1 MRRSLFMAAGAVLVG
16 SAVGAAEPAMKVT
29 VVDLDT
35 TRSGGSATIGVEL
48 SDVEMVDPASVN
60 ERVERGEGH
69 LHYRVGDG
77 PVVATTATRLSFH
90 ELPPG
95 EHRIEV
101 TLVGNNHQPI
111 GPREV
116 LEVTVPA
123 SKPR

>member
-1 MRRSLFMAAGAVLVG
+1 
-16 SAVGAAEPAMKVT
+16 MKVT
-29 VVDLDT
+29 IVDLDT
-35 TRSGGSATIGVEL
+35 TRGGGSATVSVEV
-48 SDVEMVDPASVN
+48 SDIQMVDPASVN
-60 ERVERGEGH
+60 GRVEKGEGH
-69 LHYRVGDG
+69 LHYRVGEG
-77 PVVATTATRLSFH
+77 PVVATTATKLSFH

-123 SKPR
+123 GKPR

>member
-1 MRRSLFMAAGAVLVG
+1 MRLNLFAAAAAVLVG
-16 SAVGAAEPAMKVT
+16 SAVGAEPAMKVT

-35 TRSGGSATIGVEL
+35 TRAGGSATIGVEL
-48 SDVEMVDPASVN
+48 SDIEMVDPASVN

-69 LHYRVGDG
+69 LHYRVGEG

>member
-1 MRRSLFMAAGAVLVG
+1 
-16 SAVGAAEPAMKVT
+16 MKVT

-35 TRSGGSATIGVEL
+35 TRDGGSATVGVEL
-48 SDVEMVDPASVN
+48 SDIQMVDPTSVN
-60 ERVERGEGH
+60 GRVEKGEGH
-69 LHYRVGDG
+69 LHYRVGEG
-77 PVVATTATRLSFH
+77 PVVATTATKLSFH

-123 SKPR
+123 GKPR